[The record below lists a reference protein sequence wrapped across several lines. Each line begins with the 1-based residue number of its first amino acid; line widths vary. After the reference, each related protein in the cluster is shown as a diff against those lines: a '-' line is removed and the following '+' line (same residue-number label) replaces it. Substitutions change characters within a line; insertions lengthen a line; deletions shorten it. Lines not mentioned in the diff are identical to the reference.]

1 MTGTHCGVVDLDAM
15 NHLLVTGM
23 SGVGKSTV
31 LDELRAR
38 GFACIDMDD
47 EALSFM
53 DDEGHQ
59 HWRTDALV
67 ELLDAHPE
75 RTTFV
80 FGCAEEQ
87 ASVYDRFAAIV
98 LLSAPLDV
106 MVERIRSRKG
116 NRFGRD
122 PTEFAR
128 ILADQRAVE
137 PLLRA
142 SCTHEIVTTV
152 PVDEVVD
159 RMLEIAN
166 R

>member
-1 MTGTHCGVVDLDAM
+1 M
-15 NHLLVTGM
+15 NHVLVTGM

-31 LDELRAR
+31 LGELRAR

-47 EALSFM
+47 EALSYL

-67 ELLDAHPE
+67 RLLDAHPE

-87 ASVYDRFAAIV
+87 GSLYGRFGAIV
-98 LLSAPLDV
+98 LLSAPVDV
-106 MVERIRSRKG
+106 MVERIRSRSG

-122 PTEFAR
+122 LTEMAR
-128 ILADQRAVE
+128 ILEDQRVVE

-142 SCTHEIVTTV
+142 SCTQEIVTTV
-152 PVDEVVD
+152 PVAEVVE
-159 RMLEIAN
+159 RIVAIAN
-166 R
+166 RRGASPPTDPRP